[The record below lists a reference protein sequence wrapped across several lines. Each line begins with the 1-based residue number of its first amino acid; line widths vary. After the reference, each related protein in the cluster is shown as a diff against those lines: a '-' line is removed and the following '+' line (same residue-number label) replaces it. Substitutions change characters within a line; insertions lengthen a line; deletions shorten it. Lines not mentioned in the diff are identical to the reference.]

1 MEYEMKKCVIIGSS
15 PCEYGGILNEIDRDH
30 SFIICADGGLDV
42 ALEHHLTPDLLIGD
56 FDSVKNELPKNIE
69 TIRLNKEKDDTDMMA
84 AIKEAIKRGY
94 RDFTLFGALGG
105 RIDHSFSNFC
115 ALQYLA
121 SQGCK
126 AVIADR
132 DCRVFLLSGGRL
144 TLSGLKGRMISVF
157 PFGVGFCTVSYEGMK
172 YPLREA
178 SISSAY
184 PLGVSNEIT
193 EDQAQIFVHSGNA
206 LIFLLS

>member
-1 MEYEMKKCVIIGSS
+1 MKKCVIIGSA
-15 PCEYGGILNEIDRDH
+15 PCEYGCVLEEIDQDD

-42 ALEHHLTPDLLIGD
+42 ALEHHLTPNLLIGD
-56 FDSVKNELPKNIE
+56 FDSVKNELPYGLE
-69 TIRLNKEKDDTDMMA
+69 AIRLHREKDDTDMMA

-105 RIDHSFSNFC
+105 RIDHSYSNFC
-115 ALQYLA
+115 SLQYLT

-126 AVIADR
+126 GVIVDK
-132 DCRVFLLSGGRL
+132 DCKVFLLSGGKL
-144 TLSGLKGRMISVF
+144 TLSGLKGRTISVF

-178 SISSAY
+178 SISSGN
-184 PLGVSNEIT
+184 PIGVSNVIME
-193 EDQAQIFVHSGNA
+193 EQAQIFVHSGNA